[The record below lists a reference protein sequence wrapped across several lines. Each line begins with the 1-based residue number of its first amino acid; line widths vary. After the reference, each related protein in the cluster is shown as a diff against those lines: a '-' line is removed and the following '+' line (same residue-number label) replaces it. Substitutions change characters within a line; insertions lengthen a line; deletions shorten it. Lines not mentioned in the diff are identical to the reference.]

1 MNWREVFPQ
10 PVGIFPFPFDFLIL
24 PYWNGW
30 KEYVDSILILKFEK
44 LPPEWEILSAVKD
57 GNWELA
63 FACLSNIQEED
74 VKNYNLSLLTG
85 HKQVLRDD
93 VLSYMLDI
101 LFSDDF
107 DIRDLGRDDL
117 NALVLWRRAQ
127 VLEKKGKIEDALLL
141 LDSAIKLIKNSSPL
155 FSANLLLKK
164 AKLLM
169 EHRGINYATVALLEE
184 LIERLSQTGADFLK
198 ADLHFNLGNAYSS
211 MGNLPKAVKHYWEAL
226 NFFTLDRDPYMYAL
240 INNNMGLAYLST
252 GVSDIEDQVRLAY
265 GVQCLKNA
273 LKVFTKEKY
282 PKEWASTTMNYANA
296 LQYLPTANPS
306 KNLLQAIELY
316 REVLNYRREV
326 KDEIGYARTLANM
339 GNALAHL
346 GKLSEAKEHLTEA
359 FGIFNKYGMEEEMTG
374 IREILEEIQTLMEAR
389 YDGRT

>member
-1 MNWREVFPQ
+1 MNWKEVFPQ
-10 PVGIFPFPFDFLIL
+10 PVGILPFPFDFLIL
-24 PYWNGW
+24 PYWDRW

-44 LPPEWEILSAVKD
+44 LPPEWGILSAIKD

-63 FACLSNIQEED
+63 FRSLSNIQEED

-85 HKQVLRDD
+85 QKQVVKDD
-93 VLSYMLDI
+93 TLAYLLDVV
-101 LFSDDF
+101 FSEDF
-107 DIRDLGRDDL
+107 DAKDVGREDID
-117 NALVLWRRAQ
+117 ALILYKKAQ
-127 VLEKKGKIEDALLL
+127 TLEKKGKIEDALLML
-141 LDSAIKLIKNSSPL
+141 ESALKLVKDVSPV
-155 FSANLLLKK
+155 FSTNILLKK
-164 AKLLM
+164 VKLLM
-169 EHRGINYATVALLEE
+169 EHRGVSYATIALLEE
-184 LIERLSQTGADFLK
+184 LSERLSGTGADFLK
-198 ADLHFNLGNAYSS
+198 GDVHFNLGNAYSS
-211 MGNLPKAVKHYWEAL
+211 MGNLPEAVKHYWEAL

-252 GVSDIEDQVRLAY
+252 NVSDIEDQVRLAY

-282 PKEWASTTMNYANA
+282 PKEWASITMNYANA

-346 GKLSEAKEHLTEA
+346 GKLSEAKKHLMEA
-359 FGIFNKYGMEEEMTG
+359 FDIFNKYGMEEEMTG
-374 IREILEEIQTLMEAR
+374 IREILEEIHTLMEASH
-389 YDGRT
+389 DGGA